1 MKPKFNPGR
10 EVMTRGVS
18 EWCGC
23 GYDQLATERYFKVL
37 ECLKRHLF
45 GDWGEV
51 CPEDQESNRVALM
64 NGFRLLSSY
73 TVDDTKIWVITEAD
87 RSSTT
92 ILFPDEY

>member
-18 EWCGC
+18 NWASPDNDGGEV
-23 GYDQLATERYFKVL
+23 YDQLLA
-37 ECLKRHLF
+37 CLRRHVS
-45 GDWGEV
+45 GDWGDV
-51 CPEDQESNRVALM
+51 CPEDQESNRVALI
-64 NGFRLLSSY
+64 NGDRLLSAY
-73 TVDDTKIWVITEAD
+73 TIDGQKIWIITEAD